1 MSEQLKLAKELYN
14 DPRMM
19 LTPLDLV
26 STPLDLAPTPLRCSS
41 YKHPW
46 TPPHPTPNC
55 VFGNL
60 LDVPIHWAFPVTVR
74 SQGLAAAALGYG
86 QVVLGAKKVA
96 LSPAPRSGSGPRPG
110 PHHILRPK
118 RNGLAPPPLPGH
130 GNAQKLGTPS
140 NWNAIPLHGNAR

>member
-96 LSPAPRSGSGPRPG
+96 LSPAPRSRSGPVQVSATFFAPSATWPWPGATAARPW
-110 PHHILRPK
+110 PNK
-118 RNGLAPPPLPGH
+118 
-130 GNAQKLGTPS
+130 
-140 NWNAIPLHGNAR
+140 